1 MDPFYEFTIQ
11 KDFYKLTIISGDLLS
26 ASKPIYLSHN
36 SWPSWPDSKSFG
48 AGLVPAPLQAAN
60 MKEYLE
66 NQRSR
71 TWNVSSGPMLMV
83 KRFFGSNL
91 TPKLDTFHLPTSLH
105 PVEICPNAC
114 QTSPLLPTWS
124 TFKKSKQPAKQGE
137 DSTLDTRIFVF
148 RLPQMM
154 QLPKWK
160 GVFGPW
166 NQTTAPGIGK

>member
-91 TPKLDTFHLPTSLH
+91 TPRLDTFHLPTSLH
-105 PVEICPNAC
+105 PVETCPNAC
-114 QTSPLLPTWS
+114 QTSPLLQKRS
-124 TFKKSKQPAKQGE
+124 TFEKF
-137 DSTLDTRIFVF
+137 RITCEKNVKTQRWARFFF
-148 RLPQMM
+148 R
-154 QLPKWK
+154 
-160 GVFGPW
+160 V
-166 NQTTAPGIGK
+166 